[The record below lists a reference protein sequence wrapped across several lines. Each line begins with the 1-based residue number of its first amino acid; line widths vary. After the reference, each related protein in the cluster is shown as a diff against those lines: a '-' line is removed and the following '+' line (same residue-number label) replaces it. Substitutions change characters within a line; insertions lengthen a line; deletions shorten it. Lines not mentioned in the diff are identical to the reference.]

1 MKRKAKL
8 ENIFYK
14 KDGVIVN
21 FQFKTTNTKT
31 GDLVQNYF
39 IPEAWIQTD
48 KSIDELDDKAVCFDC
63 KHGQGDEATCYV
75 RDKFKSRGL
84 KAKIRGLRDR
94 GLDSIPELDQ
104 SIEDTLLEQIELWG
118 KGVRFGSYGEPI
130 LLGEDLVEK
139 ISKRTKFW
147 TGYTHQ
153 WHKNPWAKKYFMAS
167 VDYGIVDK
175 SARAMGWRTFFVNG
189 SDGDHVTC
197 PASKE
202 AGYKTTCDKCKL
214 CMGTTSRAKSV
225 KINIH

>member
-1 MKRKAKL
+1 MRRKVKL

-63 KHGQGDEATCYV
+63 KHGQSEDATCYV

-130 LLGEDLVEK
+130 LLGEELVEK
-139 ISKRTKFW
+139 ISKRTKYW

-153 WHKNPWAKKYFMAS
+153 WHTNAWAKKYFMAS
-167 VDYGIVDK
+167 VDYSVVDK
-175 SARAMGWRTFFVNG
+175 AARAMGWRTFFVNG
-189 SDGDHVTC
+189 SDADHVTC

-202 AGYKTTCDKCKL
+202 AGYRTTCDKCKL
-214 CMGTTSRAKSV
+214 CMGTQSKAKSV